1 MTLFIGL
8 AITALLIIF
17 ALALWPLWRMQRGLA
32 TCLLLACV
40 LLSGALYWQFGKP
53 SAIGYTPPVAESVS
67 IEQAL
72 EELKAVVA
80 KQPGNLE
87 ARLLLAR
94 SLMALNRPTEA
105 QVHFK
110 TALGQQAENAGLMID
125 YAESL
130 FRGSPPNR
138 PNTEAQALIDKALVL
153 EPENSR
159 AGFFKGILLLQA
171 GKPADAAK
179 TWEILLP
186 KLDTATAQALL
197 PQINRARKDAG
208 LAAITVPNARAIS
221 ITVDIAAEL
230 KAQQAPGAVLFVFAK
245 TADDNG
251 PPIAAKRVAIS
262 DFPMQL
268 QLSDADSIMP
278 TATLFS
284 QNTFTLHARISASGM
299 AEQSAGDW
307 QAKPVTVQSDT
318 LGPVTLTLQRQP

>member
-8 AITALLIIF
+8 AMTALLIIF
-17 ALALWPLWRMQRGLA
+17 TLALWPLWRMQRGLA
-32 TCLLLACV
+32 ACLLLACV
-40 LLSGALYWQFGKP
+40 LLSSALYRQFGKP

-67 IEQAL
+67 IDQAL
-72 EELKAVVA
+72 AELKAVVA
-80 KQPGNLE
+80 KQPENLE

-94 SLMALNRPTEA
+94 SLIALNKPVEA
-105 QVHFK
+105 QPHFK
-110 TALGQQAENAGLMID
+110 AAHRQQPGNAGLMID

-138 PNTEAQALIDKALVL
+138 PNTEALALIDKALAL

-159 AGFFKGILLLQA
+159 AGFFKGILQLQA

-179 TWEILLP
+179 TWEALLP
-186 KLDTATAQALL
+186 KLDSATAQALL
-197 PQINRARKDAG
+197 PQINRARQDAG
-208 LAAITVPNARAIS
+208 LPTMALPEVASIDVTV
-221 ITVDIAAEL
+221 VLGDGL
-230 KAQQAPGAVLFVFAK
+230 QAQMPPGAVLFVFAK
-245 TADDNG
+245 KSDGNG

-299 AEQSAGDW
+299 AEQSSGDW
-307 QAKPVTVQSDT
+307 QATPVTVQSDT